1 MSEYLLFLLGSYRE
15 AIGKLLGSRLTRVIL
30 YGSYA
35 RGDFNQDSEMDIMI
49 LMDAIW
55 AAYEA
60 AMSLKVF
67 HAAAAIP

>member
-35 RGDFNQDSEMDIMI
+35 RGDFNQDSDMDIMI

-60 AMSLKVF
+60 AMRLKVF